1 MRASVIINA
10 LVAVV
15 VGFGS
20 TLAIIVAAAQALGA
34 TTSQISSSVSAI
46 CLALAISTTYL
57 SIRHRIPMVTAWS
70 TPGAA
75 LIAATDGS
83 ISFTEGVGAYI
94 AVAAAI
100 LLTAFLKPLTR
111 LVERIPASIAA
122 GMLAG
127 VLIKFV
133 IAVFDQAA
141 AAPLL
146 VLPLFALFLVV
157 RSFSPA
163 WAVISVLIAG
173 TGLVYGLDMAG
184 PLPKDIGLTTYEFI
198 MPIFDPAALIG
209 LAVPLYLVT
218 MASQNLPGFAVL
230 RGSGYTPPTASALTV
245 TGLTSL
251 GSAFF
256 GALTTNMAAITA
268 AICTGPDTHPD
279 ASKRWMTGPFY
290 GFFYLI
296 LSLFGASLVALFAA
310 LPTAFIATIAGLA
323 LLSPLVGAATTALK
337 DEAGRV
343 AAMATLCVTASSLS
357 LFGIGSAFWGVL
369 AGLAVIGMDAFAKK
383 IRRRRGN

>member
-34 TTSQISSSVSAI
+34 TTAQISSSVSAI
-46 CLALAISTTYL
+46 CLALAISATYL

-83 ISFTEGVGAYI
+83 ISFAEGVGAYI

-111 LVERIPASIAA
+111 LVERIPPSIAA

-141 AAPLL
+141 LAPFL
-146 VLPLFALFLVV
+146 VLPLFALFLVL
-157 RSFSPA
+157 RSFSPP
-163 WAVISVLIAG
+163 WAVIGVLVAG
-173 TGLVYGLDMAG
+173 TGLVFALDMAG
-184 PLPKDIGLTTYEFI
+184 PLPRDIGLTTYEFV
-198 MPIFDPAALIG
+198 MPVFDTAALIG

-230 RGSGYTPPTASALTV
+230 RGSGYSPPTASALTV
-245 TGLTSL
+245 TGLTAL

-279 ASKRWMTGPFY
+279 ASKRWMAGPFY
-290 GFFYLI
+290 GFFYLV

-310 LPTAFIATIAGLA
+310 LPTAFIATVAGLA

-343 AAMATLCVTASSLS
+343 AAMATLCVTASGLS

-369 AGLAVIGMDAFAKK
+369 AGLAVIGMDAVAKSF
-383 IRRRRGN
+383 RR

>member
-20 TLAIIVAAAQALGA
+20 TLAIIVAAAQALDA
-34 TTSQISSSVSAI
+34 TRLEISSSVSAI
-46 CLALAISTTYL
+46 CLAMAFSATWL

-83 ISFTEGVGAYI
+83 IDFAEGVGAYI
-94 AVAAAI
+94 AVALAI

-141 AAPLL
+141 AAPML
-146 VLPLFALFLVV
+146 VLPLVGLFIVL

-163 WAVISVLIAG
+163 WAVIGVLIAG
-173 TGLVYGLDMAG
+173 TGLVHGLDLTG
-184 PLPKDIGLTTYEFI
+184 PLPDDIGLTSFTFVT
-198 MPIFDPAALIG
+198 PVFDPAALIG
-209 LAVPLYLVT
+209 LALPLYLVT

-230 RGSGYTPPTASALTV
+230 RGSGYAPPISSALAV
-245 TGLTSL
+245 TGLSSL
-251 GSAFF
+251 VTAFF
-256 GALTTNMAAITA
+256 GALTMNMAAITA

-279 ASKRWMTGPFY
+279 PAKRWMTGPIY
-290 GFFYLI
+290 GFAYLV
-296 LSLFGASLVALFAA
+296 LALFGASLVALFAA
-310 LPTAFIATIAGLA
+310 LPTAFIATVAGLA
-323 LLSPLVGAATTALK
+323 LLSPLVGAATTALQ

-343 AAMATLCVTASSLS
+343 AATATLCVTASSLS

-369 AGLAVIGMDAFAKK
+369 AGLAVIGMDAFARK
-383 IRRRRGN
+383 IRR

>member
-1 MRASVIINA
+1 MRASVVINA
-10 LVAVV
+10 LVACV

-34 TTSQISSSVSAI
+34 TTAQISSSVSAV
-46 CLALAISTTYL
+46 CLAIAISAIFL
-57 SIRHRIPMVTAWS
+57 SFRHRIPMVTAWS

-83 ISFTEGVGAYI
+83 ISFEEGVGAYC

-100 LLTAFLKPLTR
+100 LLTAFVKPLTR

-133 IAVFDQAA
+133 IEVFDQAV

-146 VLPLFALFLVV
+146 VLPLFGLFLVL

-163 WAVISVLIAG
+163 WAVIGVLAAG
-173 TGLVYGLDMAG
+173 TGLVFGLDMAG
-184 PLPKDIGLTTYEFI
+184 PLPSDIGLTRYEFT
-198 MPIFDPAALIG
+198 MPVFDVAALIG
-209 LAVPLYLVT
+209 LALPLYLVT

-251 GSAFF
+251 STAFF
-256 GALTTNMAAITA
+256 GAVTTNMAAITA

-279 ASKRWMTGPFY
+279 ASKRWMAGPFN
-290 GFFYLI
+290 GLFYLI
-296 LSLFGASLVALFAA
+296 LSFFGASLVAVFAA
-310 LPTAFIATIAGLA
+310 LPAAFIATVAGVA

-337 DEAGRV
+337 EETGRV
-343 AAMATLCVTASSLS
+343 AAMTTLCVTASGLS
-357 LFGIGSAFWGVL
+357 LFGVGSAFWGVL
-369 AGLAVIGMDAFAKK
+369 AGLAVIGMDTAAKK
-383 IRRRRGN
+383 LRG

>member
-1 MRASVIINA
+1 M
-10 LVAVV
+10 VAVV

-34 TTSQISSSVSAI
+34 TTTQISSSVSAI
-46 CLALAISTTYL
+46 CLALAISATYL

-83 ISFTEGVGAYI
+83 ITFAEGVGAYI

-146 VLPLFALFLVV
+146 VLPLFALFLIV

-184 PLPKDIGLTTYEFI
+184 PLPNDVGLTSYEFV
-198 MPIFDPAALIG
+198 MPVFDPAALIG

-230 RGSGYTPPTASALTV
+230 RGSGYTPPTASALAV

-290 GFFYLI
+290 SFFYLI

-310 LPTAFIATIAGLA
+310 LPTAFIATVAGLA

-337 DEAGRV
+337 EEAGRV